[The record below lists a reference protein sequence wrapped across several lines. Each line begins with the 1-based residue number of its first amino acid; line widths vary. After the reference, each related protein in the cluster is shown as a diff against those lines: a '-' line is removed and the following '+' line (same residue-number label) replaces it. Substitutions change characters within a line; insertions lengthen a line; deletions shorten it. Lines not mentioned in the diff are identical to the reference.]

1 MSTEFIPLTP
11 PAAAGAHPG
20 SEGFRP
26 AVLSPDV
33 VARRA
38 FVSGVPDNVHPLPLP
53 ASAQVPGMPSEPA
66 AQPVS
71 APVVTLQREGD
82 RVTGIRVQC
91 TCGEVIELNC
101 VY

>member
-1 MSTEFIPLTP
+1 MSTDFIPFTP
-11 PAAAGAHPG
+11 PAAASVHLG

-38 FVSGVPDNVHPLPLP
+38 FVSAVPDNVHPLAVP
-53 ASAQVPGMPSEPA
+53 AASLVPGVPSEPGT
-66 AQPVS
+66 QPAT
-71 APVVTLQREGD
+71 APGVTLRREGD

>member
-11 PAAAGAHPG
+11 PAAAGAHQG

-26 AVLSPDV
+26 AVLSSDV

-38 FVSGVPDNVHPLPLP
+38 FVSAAPDNVHHLPVP
-53 ASAQVPGMPSEPA
+53 AAALVPGAPGEPA
-66 AQPVS
+66 PSPAT
-71 APVVTLQREGD
+71 APVVTLRREGD

-91 TCGEVIELNC
+91 ACGEVIELDC